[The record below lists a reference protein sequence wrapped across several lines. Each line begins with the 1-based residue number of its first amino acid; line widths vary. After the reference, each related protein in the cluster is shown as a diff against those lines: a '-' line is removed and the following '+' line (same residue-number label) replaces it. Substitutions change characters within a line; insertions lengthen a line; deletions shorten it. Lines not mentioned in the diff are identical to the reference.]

1 MGSWDIGPFEND
13 TGGDFAFI
21 LDDLPAED
29 RPAAIRTALEEG
41 LATSLRDGGPDEE
54 ALAAAAIVAS
64 QCPDGP
70 ATHPIHGPQNPIPP
84 LPDDLRPL
92 AIQVLDQLIE
102 HDSYLW
108 QNWVLNGKA
117 DAWLA
122 GIRQL
127 RTAIASNQQDPNQQ
141 ALSIDT

>member
-1 MGSWDIGPFEND
+1 MSSWDIGPFDND

-29 RPAAIRTALEEG
+29 RPAAIRAALEEG
-41 LATSLRDGGPDEE
+41 MATSPEDGGPDEE

-64 QCPDGP
+64 QCPGGP
-70 ATHPIHGPQNPIPP
+70 ATHPIHGPQNPITP
-84 LPDDLRPL
+84 LSDDLRPM

-102 HDSYLW
+102 HDSYIS

-117 DAWLA
+117 KAWLA
-122 GIRQL
+122 GLHQL
-127 RTAIASNQQDPNQQ
+127 RSFIARTQQDPDQ
-141 ALSIDT
+141 LTLIIE